1 VTGAAARFPLATRSL
16 GMGLDLPWGAPVGF
30 TTDGRGRDG
39 ASPRLRAF
47 ARAQAPALGH
57 AFFSFQPRDRGRL
70 RAADYAAAWDDLCA
84 HLPPALPRALHHT
97 ALNLAATE
105 APGRGRG
112 ELLDFTNALCER
124 HRLLWINED
133 VGFWSLGGRPL
144 PYPLPPVLDAA
155 GLRACA
161 RNVRACQ
168 RALVAPLVLEFPGF
182 ADGVSV
188 VLGDMDAY
196 DFFRRLADET
206 GAPVTLDVAHLL
218 SWRWWRGFRGE
229 ALHDDLD
236 RLPLE
241 ACVEV
246 HLSGCEIVGQ
256 RFVDAHHGRLIDEQL
271 ALLERLCAACPNL
284 RAVTFE
290 DPRLD
295 DGGALDGPSA
305 ASLARLRARVAR
317 WLADV
322 APAEPPPRE
331 PAPDVR
337 AAEPAAGD
345 DGGGDHDG
353 AIASRLATALTS
365 DAAVAMVRDRR
376 HRGTG
381 RLADAF
387 PACVAGWRRLHPD
400 DADLRALF
408 ARFLASP
415 AAAAWREQPGG
426 EPGACVEACFAA
438 FARAE
443 DLADAA
449 TVEEELLSALL
460 RTLAVTP
467 EPAFVVPAPVQRAP
481 GGWFALSTTTPP
493 VLHAAVQGRYL
504 RGEVTPLIAFLLRGP
519 GDAATRAGSP
529 AEPS

>member
-1 VTGAAARFPLATRSL
+1 
-16 GMGLDLPWGAPVGF
+16 MGLDLPWGAPVGF
-30 TTDGRGRDG
+30 AVDGQGGGRDG

-70 RAADYAAAWDDLCA
+70 RAADYAPAWDDLCA
-84 HLPPALPRALHHT
+84 RLPPALPRALHHT
-97 ALNLAATE
+97 ALNLAAPE
-105 APGRGRG
+105 APGRARG
-112 ELLDFTNALCER
+112 ELFEFTNALCER

-144 PYPLPPVLDAA
+144 PYPLPPVLDAG
-155 GLRACA
+155 GLAACA

-188 VLGDMDAY
+188 VLGEMDAY
-196 DFFRRLADET
+196 DFFRRLAGET

-229 ALHDDLD
+229 ALYDDLD
-236 RLPLE
+236 RLPLD

-246 HLSGCEIVGQ
+246 HLSGCEISSDG

-290 DPRLD
+290 DPRVEED
-295 DGGALDGPSA
+295 GALDAPSA
-305 ASLARLRARVAR
+305 ASLARLRAAVTR
-317 WLADV
+317 WLADG
-322 APAEPPPRE
+322 APAERSPRA
-331 PAPDVR
+331 PALDAY
-337 AAEPAAGD
+337 AAEAAPPVD
-345 DGGGDHDG
+345 DG
-353 AIASRLATALTS
+353 AMARLVSTALTG

-400 DADLRALF
+400 DADLRALH

-415 AAAAWREQPGG
+415 AAAAWREQVGG
-426 EPGACVEACFAA
+426 EPGACVESCFAA
-438 FARAE
+438 FALAE
-443 DLADAA
+443 NLADAA
-449 TVEEELLSALL
+449 TVEDELLSALL
-460 RTLAVTP
+460 RTLALTP
-467 EPAFVVPAPVQRAP
+467 DPAFVVPAPVQRAA
-481 GGWFALSTTTPP
+481 GGWFGLSSATPP

-504 RGEVTPLIAFLLRGP
+504 RGEVTPLIAFLLRG
-519 GDAATRAGSP
+519 AGP
-529 AEPS
+529 AP

>member
-1 VTGAAARFPLATRSL
+1 VTGAAARFPLARRSL

-30 TTDGRGRDG
+30 AADGQGRGRDG

-57 AFFSFQPRDRGRL
+57 VFFSFQPRDRGRL
-70 RAADYAAAWDDLCA
+70 RAADYEAAWGDLCA
-84 HLPPALPRALHHT
+84 LLPPALPRALHHT
-97 ALNLAATE
+97 ALNLASPE

-112 ELLDFTNALCER
+112 ELYEFTNALCER
-124 HRLLWINED
+124 HRLRWINED

-168 RALVAPLVLEFPGF
+168 RELVAPLVLEFPGF
-182 ADGVSV
+182 ADGVTV

-229 ALHDDLD
+229 ALYDDVD
-236 RLPLE
+236 RLPLD

-246 HLSGCEIVGQ
+246 HLSGCEIVQGPLDQ

-295 DGGALDGPSA
+295 DGGSLDAPSA
-305 ASLARLRARVAR
+305 ASLARLRAVVAR
-317 WLADV
+317 WLADDAPV
-322 APAEPPPRE
+322 APPPRE
-331 PAPDVR
+331 PALDVR
-337 AAEPAAGD
+337 AAEPPAGD
-345 DGGGDHDG
+345 EDDGSG
-353 AIASRLATALTS
+353 AMARLLATALTS

-400 DADLRALF
+400 DADLRALH

-415 AAAAWREQPGG
+415 AAAAWREQVGG

-443 DLADAA
+443 RLADAA
-449 TVEEELLSALL
+449 TVEDELLSALL

-467 EPAFVVPAPVQRAP
+467 DPAFVVPAPVQRAP
-481 GGWFALSTTTPP
+481 GGWFAISATTPP

-504 RGEVTPLIAFLLRGP
+504 RGEVTPLIAFLFSG
-519 GDAATRAGSP
+519 ASP
-529 AEPS
+529 AYP